1 MTQKISPRTKNIDLP
16 YHFFRSKVDEL
27 EIKVVAVST
36 HDHLADQLTKG
47 LIVEL
52 FIKARKLLMG

>member
-36 HDHLADQLTKG
+36 HDQLADKAHKG
-47 LIVEL
+47 FDSGTIHQN
-52 FIKARKLLMG
+52 